1 MKIEDL
7 LIPARHVD
15 LFYALIARNGGVSG
29 VVAKDELVMSKEA
42 VVELF
47 VRLGARGKVK
57 NESGVGKNEKMN
69 ENNENEGQRNDNQGD
84 GYAMPKALL
93 EEWGKEGKNLIRAVM
108 DHKDLQL
115 KSVAEKYGGK
125 SAAANLS
132 NFLAKSDEELAAMR
146 TSTMQRLATALD
158 CPVEWLLQLKAKK

>member
-1 MKIEDL
+1 MKIEEL

-15 LFYALIARNGGVSG
+15 LFCALIARNGGVSG
-29 VVAKDELVMSKEA
+29 VVAKDELVLSKEA

-47 VRLGARGKVK
+47 VRLGAKGETE
-57 NESGVGKNEKMN
+57 NELEAGENEKMN
-69 ENNENEGQRNDNQGD
+69 ENSESGMKGDDNQAD
-84 GYAMPKALL
+84 GYVMPKALL